1 MSTILW
7 FIGKA
12 FEVTFVF
19 VGLWIFFYI
28 CKNGTGAIKELIRTA
43 GELIKALCY
52 KIQDKLTEKKETEKE
67 PEVKEQT
74 YEVHL
79 TAKELEAF
87 DRMVNHKETFNL

>member
-1 MSTILW
+1 MNTILW
-7 FIGKA
+7 FVGKA
-12 FEVTFVF
+12 FELTFVF

-28 CKNGTGAIKELIRTA
+28 CRHGTGAVKELIRTV

-52 KIQDKLTEKKETEKE
+52 KINDKLTEKKPAKE

-87 DRMVNHKETFNL
+87 DKMVHDKGTSTV